1 MKKRLLSLL
10 LCMALLV
17 GLIPAS
23 AATAF
28 AAETP
33 QSASLGKGA
42 DDLATTGDYDY
53 TDPDNP
59 YMATDLNSL
68 KAVFEQE
75 RPKGTTVYIKLAKDI
90 FSTIDTDTSRA
101 ILTTNGADVVLDLA
115 GYTMGITSN
124 QSLSLINGAIGKVTI
139 EDSRRYDSSK
149 KQWVDGRLEF
159 ECKTKNMAYWET
171 DVLLGEIIIKGGII
185 KNNNHSSERRDCV
198 YSGENIEV
206 YGGTLEADYPIYLI
220 SFGKLK
226 KCVIHDGTLRVNR
239 EVAVLAYE
247 GIILPDHHPVIER
260 CKIEN
265 ASGNEKVVAF
275 NLNLEKD
282 FSESHTASD
291 AFAIWNSIVS
301 PDTYAFIDGTKQPK
315 GNYGILYNGIGA
327 LTGPLFRDSYVITP
341 LDTVST
347 LQFDIDDP
355 QGGNVIAYA
364 ASTPSRSPYQVED
377 YDYGTAWKNGVSW
390 SYFNYPTDTLS
401 LVLDSSTTNRFRPSV
416 KYNIRIRVG
425 LKDQYIAQFADLD
438 ELSATINGNT
448 AKVTENLDGTLTV
461 SCDFVVSNVVNFV
474 QVLVPAPV
482 AGGEI
487 SYNVNVPSGANYA
500 VNNYTAY
507 STRNGVLWS
516 KNGEPLSPSTPGKF
530 EFGNKYE
537 AIVLLE
543 PAEGYVFPQ
552 PDELTAVVNN
562 RVADNVVDYGQFGY
576 AIIYSFNLTNV
587 IGGVDLTIPEP
598 RAGAQLE
605 WTASAPEG
613 ADYTVANQTSGLTS
627 NGVMWYKGT
636 TAITP
641 GKKQQFE
648 AMETYKVTIRI
659 KAANGHVF
667 SGEDMPVTVN
677 GNPAGVSGVYS
688 ETDYLI
694 SYTFTAKNL
703 IDRLDI
709 TIPTPIKGGP
719 ITYKSTLPDE
729 CGFELSDYT
738 FDSDD
743 EYWRNGMSWWE
754 NGVRLQ
760 ANKSYFFTAGRE
772 YDVCIAVN
780 PTWEPQFKYADT
792 SDMTVTVNG
801 NPATIERAT
810 SCYLISY
817 TFTIP
822 AETTV
827 PTEPSTGGEDK
838 PTDPTEPSTGSEVKP
853 TDSTEPSTG
862 DDTKPSD
869 TTEPSTGD
877 DTKPSDTT
885 EPSTGSEDI
894 PTDPTNPVVLGLLGD
909 ANEDGKVNIKD
920 ATLIQKSIAN
930 LTTLTETGEALAD
943 ADLNTKINIKDA
955 TAIQKHIAGIETGY
969 PIGKSK
975 TK

>member
-42 DDLATTGDYDY
+42 DDLTATGDYDY

-90 FSTIDTDTSRA
+90 FSTIDTDISRA

-124 QSLSLINGAIGKVTI
+124 HSVSLINGAIGKVTI

-159 ECKTKNMAYWET
+159 ECKTHLIAYWET

-220 SFGKLK
+220 SFGKFK

-239 EVAVLAYE
+239 QVAVLAYE
-247 GIILPDHHPVIER
+247 GSILPDHHPVIER

-282 FSESHTASD
+282 FAENHTASE
-291 AFAIWNSIVS
+291 ALAIWNSIVS
-301 PDTYAFIDGTKQPK
+301 PDTYAFINGTKQPK
-315 GNYGILYNGIGA
+315 GSYGILYNGIGA

-341 LDTVST
+341 LDTVKT
-347 LQFDIDDP
+347 LQLSITEP
-355 QGGNVIAYA
+355 QAGNSIIYH
-364 ASTPSRSPYQVED
+364 ASAPSRSPYQVED
-377 YDYGTAWKNGVSW
+377 YDDDNYGWKDGVQW
-390 SYFNYPTDTLS
+390 GYYDY
-401 LVLDSSTTNRFRPSV
+401 VDSNLAHIYHGEGMINFRPGV
-416 KYNIRIRVG
+416 KYGIWVRVG
-425 LKDQYIAQFADLD
+425 LKDKYLAQFADLD

-448 AKVTENLDGTLTV
+448 AKVTENDDGTLTV
-461 SCDFVVSNVVNFV
+461 SCDFVVSNVVRYV
-474 QVLVPAPV
+474 QVLVPTPV

-487 SYNVNVPSGANYA
+487 SYHVDLPTWAHYA

-516 KNGEPLSPSTPGKF
+516 KNGEPLSPSNPGKF
-530 EFGNKYE
+530 EFGNRYE
-537 AIVLLE
+537 AIVLLK
-543 PAEGYVFPQ
+543 PADGYVFPQ

-613 ADYTVANQTSGLTS
+613 ADYTVADNSSGLTS

-659 KAANGHVF
+659 KATNGHVF

-677 GNPAGVSGVYS
+677 GNPSGVSGVYS
-688 ETDYLI
+688 DTDYLI
-694 SYTFTAKNL
+694 SYAFTAKNL

-743 EYWRNGMSWWE
+743 EYWRNGMCWWQ
-754 NGVRLQ
+754 NGERLQ
-760 ANKSYFFTAGRE
+760 ANRSYYFTAAKE

-780 PTWEPQFKYADT
+780 PTREPQFKYADT
-792 SDMTVTVNG
+792 SDIAVTVNG
-801 NPATIERAT
+801 NPAVIERST
-810 SCYLISY
+810 YCYIVSY
-817 TFTIP
+817 TFTV
-822 AETTV
+822 A
-827 PTEPSTGGEDK
+827 GEFAK
-838 PTDPTEPSTGSEVKP
+838 VR
-853 TDSTEPSTG
+853 
-862 DDTKPSD
+862 
-869 TTEPSTGD
+869 
-877 DTKPSDTT
+877 
-885 EPSTGSEDI
+885 
-894 PTDPTNPVVLGLLGD
+894 LGD
-909 ANEDGKVNIKD
+909 VDGD
-920 ATLIQKSIAN
+920 
-930 LTTLTETGEALAD
+930 GEV
-943 ADLNTKINIKDA
+943 TIIDA
-955 TAIQKHIAGIETGY
+955 TAIQRHLASIPTFAYHENAADTDGDGEVTILDATFIQRWLANMPANNKIGQ
-969 PIGKSK
+969 PI
-975 TK
+975 

>member
-42 DDLATTGDYDY
+42 DDLAATGDYDY

-75 RPKGTTVYIKLAKDI
+75 RPKGTTIYIELAKDI

-115 GYTMGITSN
+115 GYTMGITSEN
-124 QSLSLINGAIGKVTI
+124 SISLVNGAIGKVTI

-159 ECKTKNMAYWET
+159 ECKTHLIAYWDT
-171 DVLLGEIIIKGGII
+171 AVLLGEIIIKGGII
-185 KNNNHSSERRDCV
+185 KNNNHSSERLDFV
-198 YSGENIEV
+198 YSGKNIEV
-206 YGGTLEADYPIYLI
+206 YGGTLEADYPIYLTRLG
-220 SFGKLK
+220 SL
-226 KCVIHDGTLRVNR
+226 KCVIHDGTLRVKR
-239 EVAVLAYE
+239 DVAIISSE
-247 GIILPDHHPVIER
+247 GSILPNRHPVIER
-260 CKIEN
+260 CVIEN
-265 ASGNEKVVAF
+265 ASGNEKVAAF

-282 FSESHTASD
+282 FAENHTASD
-291 AFAIWNSIVS
+291 AFATWNSIVS
-301 PDTYAFIDGTKQPK
+301 PDTYAFINGTKQPK
-315 GNYGILYNGIGA
+315 GSYGILYNGVGA

-341 LDTVST
+341 LDTVKT
-347 LQFDIDDP
+347 LQLSITDP
-355 QGGNVIAYA
+355 QAGNSIIYH
-364 ASTPSRSPYQVED
+364 ASAPSRSPYQVED
-377 YDYGTAWKNGVSW
+377 YDDDNYGWKDGVQW
-390 SYFNYPTDTLS
+390 GYYDY
-401 LVLDSSTTNRFRPSV
+401 VDSNLAHIYHGEGMINFRPGV
-416 KYNIRIRVG
+416 KYGIWVRVG
-425 LKDQYIAQFADLD
+425 LKDKYLAQFADPE
-438 ELSATINGNT
+438 ELSATINGNA

-474 QVLVPAPV
+474 QVLVPEPA
-482 AGGEI
+482 AGEAI
-487 SYNVNVPSGANYA
+487 PYSASVPTYAQEQYEVPALSSGTYQ
-500 VNNYTAY
+500 
-507 STRNGVLWS
+507 NGVLWS
-516 KNGEPLSPSTPGKF
+516 KNGAPLQPSSAGVF
-530 EFGNKYE
+530 EYGNKYT
-537 AIVLLE
+537 AYILVK
-543 PAEGYVFPQ
+543 PTPDYVFPE
-552 PDELTAVVNN
+552 PDELTAVINN
-562 RVADNVVDYGQFGY
+562 RVAERVVNYGEYGY
-576 AIIYSFNLTNV
+576 AFVYTFDLTNLV
-587 IGGVDLTIPEP
+587 GSVDLTIPEP

-613 ADYTVANQTSGLTS
+613 ADYTVADNSSGFMA

-636 TAITP
+636 TVITP
-641 GKKQQFE
+641 GKKRQFE

-719 ITYKSTLPDE
+719 ITYKSTTPDE

-760 ANKSYFFTAGRE
+760 ANKSYYFTAAKE
-772 YDVCIAVN
+772 YDVYIAVN

-822 AETTV
+822 AETTGYILGDV
-827 PTEPSTGGEDK
+827 DSD
-838 PTDPTEPSTGSEVKP
+838 GSV
-853 TDSTEPSTG
+853 TVIDATCIQRHL
-862 DDTKPSD
+862 
-869 TTEPSTGD
+869 TT
-877 DTKPSDTT
+877 
-885 EPSTGSEDI
+885 I
-894 PTDPTNPVVLGLLGD
+894 PTFAYHENAADTDGD
-909 ANEDGKVNIKD
+909 GEVTILD
-920 ATLIQKSIAN
+920 ATFIQRWLAN
-930 LTTLTETGEALAD
+930 MSA
-943 ADLNTKINIKDA
+943 NNKIG
-955 TAIQKHIAGIETGY
+955 Q
-969 PIGKSK
+969 PI
-975 TK
+975 

>member
-90 FSTIDTDTSRA
+90 FSTIDTDVSRA

-239 EVAVLAYE
+239 QVAILAYE

-347 LQFDIDDP
+347 LRFDIDDP

-474 QVLVPAPV
+474 QVLVPTPV
-482 AGGEI
+482 AGEAI
-487 SYNVNVPSGANYA
+487 PYSASVPTYAQEQYEVPALSSGTYQ
-500 VNNYTAY
+500 
-507 STRNGVLWS
+507 NGVLWS
-516 KNGEPLSPSTPGKF
+516 KNGVPLQPSSAGVF
-530 EFGNKYE
+530 EYGNKYT
-537 AIVLLE
+537 AYILVK
-543 PAEGYVFPQ
+543 PTPDYVFPE
-552 PDELTAVVNN
+552 PDELTAVINN
-562 RVADNVVDYGQFGY
+562 RVAERVVNYGEYGY
-576 AIIYSFNLTNV
+576 AFVYTFNLTNV
-587 IGGVDLTIPEP
+587 IAGVDLTIPEP

-677 GNPAGVSGVYS
+677 GNPAEVSGVYS

-792 SDMTVTVNG
+792 SDMMVTVNG

-838 PTDPTEPSTGSEVKP
+838 PTDPT
-853 TDSTEPSTG
+853 
-862 DDTKPSD
+862 
-869 TTEPSTGD
+869 
-877 DTKPSDTT
+877 
-885 EPSTGSEDI
+885 
-894 PTDPTNPVVLGLLGD
+894 NPVVLGLLGD

-930 LTTLTETGEALAD
+930 LTTLTETGETLAD

>member
-1 MKKRLLSLL
+1 MKTTKRWLSLL
-10 LCMALLV
+10 LSLIMVV
-17 GLIPAS
+17 GFIAVAPVTVS

-59 YMATDLNSL
+59 YMATDFNSL

-75 RPKGTTVYIKLAKDI
+75 RPKGTTIYIELAKDI
-90 FSTIDTDTSRA
+90 FSTIDTDVSRA

-124 QSLSLINGAIGKVTI
+124 QSLSLINGAFGSVTI

-239 EVAVLAYE
+239 EVAVLTYE
-247 GIILPDHHPVIER
+247 GSISPDHHPVIER

-265 ASGNEKVVAF
+265 ASGNEKVAAF

-282 FSESHTASD
+282 FAENHTASD

-315 GNYGILYNGIGA
+315 GNYGILYNGLGA
-327 LTGPLFRDSYVITP
+327 LIGPLFRDSYVITP
-341 LDTVST
+341 LDTVKT
-347 LQFDIDDP
+347 LQLSINEP
-355 QGGNVIAYA
+355 QAGNSIIYH
-364 ASTPSRSPYQVED
+364 ASAPSRSPYQVED
-377 YDYGTAWKNGVSW
+377 YDDDNYGWKNGVQW
-390 SYFNYPTDTLS
+390 GYYDY
-401 LVLDSSTTNRFRPSV
+401 VDSNLAHIYHGEGTVYFRPGVRYGISV
-416 KYNIRIRVG
+416 RVG
-425 LKDQYIAQFADLD
+425 LKDKYLAQFADLD

-474 QVLVPAPV
+474 QVLVPTPV
-482 AGGEI
+482 AGEAI
-487 SYNVNVPSGANYA
+487 PYSASVPTYAQEQYEVPALSSGTYQ
-500 VNNYTAY
+500 
-507 STRNGVLWS
+507 NGVLWS
-516 KNGEPLSPSTPGKF
+516 KNGAPLQPSSAGVF
-530 EFGNKYE
+530 EYGNKYT
-537 AIVLLE
+537 AYILVK
-543 PAEGYVFPQ
+543 PTPDYVFPE
-552 PDELTAVVNN
+552 PDELTAVINN
-562 RVADNVVDYGQFGY
+562 RVAERVVNYGEYGY
-576 AIIYSFNLTNV
+576 AFVYTFNLTNV

-613 ADYTVANQTSGLTS
+613 ADYTVANQSSGLMS

-641 GKKQQFE
+641 GNNLQFE
-648 AMETYKVTIRI
+648 ALETYKVTIRI
-659 KAANGHVF
+659 KATNGHVF

-677 GNPAGVSGVYS
+677 GNSAAVSGVFS

-719 ITYKSTLPDE
+719 ITYDSTLPDE

-822 AETTV
+822 AETT
-827 PTEPSTGGEDK
+827 GY
-838 PTDPTEPSTGSEVKP
+838 
-853 TDSTEPSTG
+853 
-862 DDTKPSD
+862 
-869 TTEPSTGD
+869 
-877 DTKPSDTT
+877 
-885 EPSTGSEDI
+885 I
-894 PTDPTNPVVLGLLGD
+894 LGD
-909 ANEDGKVNIKD
+909 VDGDGKVSVVD
-920 ATLIQKSIAN
+920 ATIIQRHVAQLSVID
-930 LTTLTETGEALAD
+930 EESFMSAD
-943 ADLNTKINIKDA
+943 VDKDGKISVMDA
-955 TAIQKHIAGIETGY
+955 TIVQRFVAQII
-969 PIGKSK
+969 PSL
-975 TK
+975 